1 MLHLMFAAALAAAAP
16 QETITQAQYNEFKRC
31 QGEFFGFYRA
41 GVRVFGGTQFEA
53 NVHEAG
59 YELNELLDQIDD
71 AFAAINPGVDLMVG
85 YGFYQSA
92 WQRWDSF
99 PNRRDAED
107 VYFDSSPLTD
117 QCNAAIVRIAAYVD
131 AH

>member
-1 MLHLMFAAALAAAAP
+1 MLNFVFAAAVALAAP
-16 QETITQAQYNEFKRC
+16 QEAVTQAQYNEFKRC

-71 AFAAINPGVDLMVG
+71 AFVATNPAVDLNVG

-107 VYFDSSPLTD
+107 VYFQSSPITPA
-117 QCNAAIVRIAAYVD
+117 CEAAIGRIAAYVD